1 MKKTIIVLMA
11 LLIFPVVRSYAQN
24 SNLEKLNAFK
34 IGFFTKRLDLT
45 STEAEKFWPVY
56 NEYQDQRNRLQLE
69 KASIIRN
76 FNRNESSLND
86 IQLTE
91 MGDKLIAIITRESTL
106 EVEFHKKL
114 KEIFPPAK
122 VIRFYQVENQ
132 YKAQLLNELQG
143 VRQQQRNGLRRD
155 F

>member
-1 MKKTIIVLMA
+1 MKKTVIVLMV
-11 LLIFPVVRSYAQN
+11 LLIFPVVKSTAQN

-45 STEAEKFWPVY
+45 SAEAEKFWPVY
-56 NEYQDQRNRLQLE
+56 NEYQDQRNKLQLE
-69 KASIIRN
+69 KALIIRN

-86 IQLTE
+86 SQLTE
-91 MGDKLIAIITRESTL
+91 MGDKLIGLITQESSL
-106 EVEFHKKL
+106 EVEFHKRL

>member
-1 MKKTIIVLMA
+1 MKKTVIVLMV
-11 LLIFPVVRSYAQN
+11 LLIFPVVKSTAQN

-45 STEAEKFWPVY
+45 SAEAEKFWPVY
-56 NEYQDQRNRLQLE
+56 NEYQDQRNKLQLE
-69 KASIIRN
+69 KALIIRN

-86 IQLTE
+86 SQLTE
-91 MGDKLIAIITRESTL
+91 MGDKLIDLITQESSL
-106 EVEFHKKL
+106 EVEFHKRL

>member
-1 MKKTIIVLMA
+1 MKKTVIVLMV
-11 LLIFPVVRSYAQN
+11 LLIFPVVRTSAQN

-34 IGFFTKRLDLT
+34 IGFFTKRLDLN
-45 STEAEKFWPVY
+45 SAEAEKFWPVY
-56 NEYQDQRNRLQLE
+56 NEYQDQRNKLQLE
-69 KASIIRN
+69 KALIIRN

-91 MGDKLIAIITRESTL
+91 MGDKLIALITRESSL

-122 VIRFYQVENQ
+122 VIQFYQVENQ

>member
-1 MKKTIIVLMA
+1 MKKTVMVLMV
-11 LLIFPVVRSYAQN
+11 LLIFPVVRSSAQN

-45 STEAEKFWPVY
+45 SAEAEKFWPVY

-91 MGDKLIAIITRESTL
+91 MGDKLIALITRESSL

-122 VIRFYQVENQ
+122 VIQFYQVENQ

>member
-1 MKKTIIVLMA
+1 MKKTVMVLMV
-11 LLIFPVVRSYAQN
+11 LLIFPVVRSSAQN

-45 STEAEKFWPVY
+45 SAEAEKFWPVY
-56 NEYQDQRNRLQLE
+56 NEYQDQRNKLQLE
-69 KASIIRN
+69 KALIIRN
-76 FNRNESSLND
+76 FNRNQSSLND

-91 MGDKLIAIITRESTL
+91 MGDKLIALITRESSL

-122 VIRFYQVENQ
+122 VIQFYQVENQ

>member
-1 MKKTIIVLMA
+1 MKKTVIVLMV
-11 LLIFPVVRSYAQN
+11 LLIFPVVRTSAQN

-34 IGFFTKRLDLT
+34 IGFFTKRLDLN
-45 STEAEKFWPVY
+45 SAEAEKFWPVY
-56 NEYQDQRNRLQLE
+56 NEYQDQRNKLQLE
-69 KASIIRN
+69 KALIIRN

-91 MGDKLIAIITRESTL
+91 MGDKLIALITRESSL

>member
-1 MKKTIIVLMA
+1 MKKTVIVLMV
-11 LLIFPVVRSYAQN
+11 LLIYPVLRSSAQN

-45 STEAEKFWPVY
+45 SAEAEKFWPVY
-56 NEYQDQRNRLQLE
+56 NEYQDQRNKLQLE
-69 KASIIRN
+69 KALIIRN

-86 IQLTE
+86 SQLTE
-91 MGDKLIAIITRESTL
+91 MGDKLIDLITQESSL

>member
-1 MKKTIIVLMA
+1 MKKTVIVLMV
-11 LLIFPVVRSYAQN
+11 LLIFPVVSTSAQN

-34 IGFFTKRLDLT
+34 IGFFTKRLDLN
-45 STEAEKFWPVY
+45 SAEAEKFWPVY
-56 NEYQDQRNRLQLE
+56 NEYQDQRNKLQLE
-69 KASIIRN
+69 KALIIRN

-91 MGDKLIAIITRESTL
+91 MGDKLIALITRESSL

-122 VIRFYQVENQ
+122 VIQFYQVENQ

>member
-1 MKKTIIVLMA
+1 MKKTVILLMV
-11 LLIFPVVRSYAQN
+11 LLIFPLVRSSAQN

-45 STEAEKFWPVY
+45 SAEAEKFWPVY
-56 NEYQDQRNRLQLE
+56 NEYQDQKTKLQLE
-69 KASIIRN
+69 KALIIRN
-76 FNRNESSLND
+76 FNRNQSSLSD

-91 MGDKLIAIITRESTL
+91 MGDKLIGLITQESSN
-106 EVEFHKKL
+106 EVAFHKNL
-114 KEIFPPAK
+114 KEILPPAK
-122 VIRFYQVENQ
+122 VILFYQVENQ

>member
-1 MKKTIIVLMA
+1 MKKTVMVLMV
-11 LLIFPVVRSYAQN
+11 LLIFPVVRSSAQN

-45 STEAEKFWPVY
+45 SAEAEKFWPVY
-56 NEYQDQRNRLQLE
+56 NEYQDQRNKLQLE
-69 KASIIRN
+69 KAIIIRN
-76 FNRNESSLND
+76 FNRNQSSLND

-91 MGDKLIAIITRESTL
+91 MGDKLIALITRESSL

-122 VIRFYQVENQ
+122 VIQFYQVENQ

>member
-1 MKKTIIVLMA
+1 MKKTVMVLMV
-11 LLIFPVVRSYAQN
+11 LLIFPVVRSSAQN

-45 STEAEKFWPVY
+45 SAEAEKFWPVY
-56 NEYQDQRNRLQLE
+56 NEYQDQRNKLQLE
-69 KASIIRN
+69 KALIIRN

-91 MGDKLIAIITRESTL
+91 MGDKLIALITRESSL

-122 VIRFYQVENQ
+122 VIQFYQVENQ